1 MADVGH
7 AETDRQ
13 LNKLERRINAEYKQ
27 ASEEVQG
34 KLDDYLRRFQTKDEI
49 KREKVQTG
57 EITQDEYTKWRYG
70 QVMIGKRWEEMRDT
84 LAQDLT
90 NTDKIAMSMVRGYM
104 PEVYALNHNYGVYVT
119 DLLTLGNDFSPTP
132 KDTPGYG
139 KSTPDGTMQ
148 TVRLYHGSFAKFDQ
162 FDFDAGKALKG
173 GGSDMYG
180 EGFYFTADKNQARMY
195 GDNIYYV
202 DVQYS
207 TDFRTAKRS
216 NGTREKDFSYNPE
229 TGYWVIPKEKA
240 DNIHIVGVEDVNTG
254 EVEWKDP
261 QRKASVGVSYT
272 LYDRQTVENLIKKNP
287 DLLPKPRVDVPKDLR
302 WNKQHITSAITQ
314 GILQGEDIRKISKRL
329 QGVTDM
335 DRRAAIRNA
344 RTMTTSAENAG
355 RSDSYVRAKE
365 MGIPMEQVWLATLD
379 ERTRDSHR
387 ELDGEAIKVGDKW
400 HHPKF
405 SNGLRYPGDPD
416 GPPAEVYNC
425 RCTMVAVV
433 DGVDPSI
440 RPDAVSRN
448 SKLGGMTYDEWKE
461 EHQQRADART
471 ARAQKSEQTADTII
485 NGKDISATWKRRPNQ
500 FDFEIEDVINT
511 QGFDGKPKV
520 VSAEEFDRAVKE
532 SNFVAQ
538 RTYSAPDQET
548 LNAYRDQLYNGKWYV
563 DCSTGGAQYGQGMYC
578 AADYTGTL
586 TDGIKAEM
594 EHYHNLGESRYGDAH
609 HSYTETLTLDPS
621 AKVITYRELMDI
633 RTGNLSPDY
642 RTDVINDL
650 IKKSNYTDD
659 EATFIRFNLNTGVT
673 WNEVSAAAGRLTNE
687 RIQELSKEFP
697 KIGEEAKKLYN
708 EEHDRRI
715 ERSSMLQHKFSD
727 PGSLAAALGYD
738 AINAEG
744 HGQSGSYTVILN
756 RTKCIF
762 KGE

>member
-104 PEVYALNHNYGVYVT
+104 PEVYALNHNYGAYVT

-162 FDFDAGKALKG
+162 FDSDAGKALKG

-180 EGFYFTADKNQARMY
+180 GGFYFTADKNQARLY

-207 TDFRTAKRS
+207 TDRRTAKRS

-240 DNIHIVGVEDVNTG
+240 DNIHIVGVEDANTG

-425 RCTMVAVV
+425 RCTMIAQVA
-433 DGVDPSI
+433 GVDMN
-440 RPDAVSRN
+440 VSDLSERN
-448 SKLGGMTYDEWKE
+448 NYKLGGMSYEEWKT
-461 EHQQRADART
+461 EHQKKPKLEKPKQEETNMFGYRVGGTFEVSTKGNNVTTHIIKVSRETDHKFGDGTGYGSYKTTVADVYELDNGMKIYYPSDMDMSKQNLDPAKL
-471 ARAQKSEQTADTII
+471 AQQIYRMPDGYRSMIQK
-485 NGKDISATWKRRPNQ
+485 
-500 FDFEIEDVINT
+500 EIEVLDYRNPQDSYWEKT
-511 QGFDGKPKV
+511 YGMKGFR
-520 VSAEEFDRAVKE
+520 SYA
-532 SNFVAQ
+532 
-538 RTYSAPDQET
+538 
-548 LNAYRDQLYNGKWYV
+548 
-563 DCSTGGAQYGQGMYC
+563 TGGENISFYAYTHH
-578 AADYTGTL
+578 DYDYVFHTIAHEG
-586 TDGIKAEM
+586 G
-594 EHYHNLGESRYGDAH
+594 HYIDKFEPGG
-609 HSYTETLTLDPS
+609 
-621 AKVITYRELMDI
+621 
-633 RTGNLSPDY
+633 GY
-642 RTDVINDL
+642 RTDRISGTKEWADAVAADL
-650 IKKSNYTDD
+650 AEHGFDAPTDYARD
-659 EATFIRFNLNTGVT
+659 TAKNNPGYFVEDFAESCGKYISDRSMM
-673 WNEVSAAAGRLTNE
+673 ETNFPNRT
-687 RIQELSKEFP
+687 RI
-697 KIGEEAKKLYN
+697 
-708 EEHDRRI
+708 I
-715 ERSSMLQHKFSD
+715 ERLIRD
-727 PGSLAAALGYD
+727 
-738 AINAEG
+738 
-744 HGQSGSYTVILN
+744 HGKN
-756 RTKCIF
+756 
-762 KGE
+762 

>member
-104 PEVYALNHNYGVYVT
+104 PEVYALNHNYGAYVT

-132 KDTPGYG
+132 KDIPGYG

-162 FDFDAGKALKG
+162 FDFDAGKALKAG
-173 GGSDMYG
+173 GADMYG
-180 EGFYFTADKNQARMY
+180 EGFYFTADKNQARLY

-425 RCTMVAVV
+425 RCTMVAQVA
-433 DGVDPSI
+433 GVDMN
-440 RPDAVSRN
+440 VSDLSERN
-448 SKLGGMTYDEWKE
+448 NYKLGGMSYKEWKT
-461 EHQQRADART
+461 EH
-471 ARAQKSEQTADTII
+471 
-485 NGKDISATWKRRPNQ
+485 
-500 FDFEIEDVINT
+500 
-511 QGFDGKPKV
+511 
-520 VSAEEFDRAVKE
+520 
-532 SNFVAQ
+532 
-538 RTYSAPDQET
+538 
-548 LNAYRDQLYNGKWYV
+548 
-563 DCSTGGAQYGQGMYC
+563 
-578 AADYTGTL
+578 
-586 TDGIKAEM
+586 
-594 EHYHNLGESRYGDAH
+594 
-609 HSYTETLTLDPS
+609 
-621 AKVITYRELMDI
+621 
-633 RTGNLSPDY
+633 
-642 RTDVINDL
+642 
-650 IKKSNYTDD
+650 
-659 EATFIRFNLNTGVT
+659 
-673 WNEVSAAAGRLTNE
+673 
-687 RIQELSKEFP
+687 
-697 KIGEEAKKLYN
+697 
-708 EEHDRRI
+708 
-715 ERSSMLQHKFSD
+715 
-727 PGSLAAALGYD
+727 
-738 AINAEG
+738 
-744 HGQSGSYTVILN
+744 
-756 RTKCIF
+756 
-762 KGE
+762 